1 MTRIRSEE
9 SEWPVTH
16 GRPKGD
22 QPGRIRPCG
31 RIHVYV
37 RTCALSSCVRR
48 KDAREVP
55 EARCSVIQ
63 RGVHARAY
71 YRARAAKH
79 HTYLPFHLRTYVLP
93 RTCTYFH
100 VLTVSPTYV
109 RTYLRTYVRTHLRT
123 VRTYRF
129 THVLYIPYRTH
140 TYVRIVSPTYVRTY
154 VSTYGTYVRTYSFSH
169 VRTCGPCFIYVR
181 TSLHASEPTATARG
195 DFELAV
201 HVDEPVDAVALPAAQ
216 IQCDVREL
224 ESESTK
230 TCVIVQNMCRPSPS
244 SPSPQAPPTL
254 QMSTW

>member
-22 QPGRIRPCG
+22 RPGRIRPCG

-79 HTYLPFHLRTYVLP
+79 HTCLPFHLRTY
-93 RTCTYFH
+93 FH
-100 VLTVSPTYV
+100 VRTVSPTCV
-109 RTYLRTYVRTHLRT
+109 RSYLHLRT
-123 VRTYRF
+123 VRKYRF
-129 THVLYIPYRTH
+129 THRLYIPYRTH

-169 VRTCGPCFIYVR
+169 VRTYVR
-181 TSLHASEPTATARG
+181 PLFHLRTHVASCFGADGDGTSLPLDVLTEPGAR
-195 DFELAV
+195 
-201 HVDEPVDAVALPAAQ
+201 
-216 IQCDVREL
+216 
-224 ESESTK
+224 
-230 TCVIVQNMCRPSPS
+230 
-244 SPSPQAPPTL
+244 
-254 QMSTW
+254 